1 MLNFY
6 NRLPS
11 SSRVG
16 APAKTLQRIYIEP
29 ADFTKN
35 LHAPILFIRT
45 RSLYNYDTKN
55 NPSYY
60 GFVNFGKMLKTATTD
75 KENFK
80 EI

>member
-1 MLNFY
+1 MGGNQEDI
-6 NRLPS
+6 
-11 SSRVG
+11 
-16 APAKTLQRIYIEP
+16 AAKTLQRIYIAP

-35 LHAPILFIRT
+35 LHTPILFIRT

-75 KENFK
+75 EENFK